1 MHKSQQQSIQAAI
14 MSIALVA
21 FLLFVNI
28 ACYLA
33 A

>member
-1 MHKSQQQSIQAAI
+1 MTNKRQSTQAAI

-21 FLLFVNI
+21 FLLFVNV

>member
-1 MHKSQQQSIQAAI
+1 MTSKHQSTQAAI

-21 FLLFVNI
+21 FLLFVNV